1 MSRRPRK
8 SVRPAVR
15 LALAARMAAR
25 PDHPFAI
32 GVGPR
37 LGYVLAARD
46 WVLPY
51 AVVSFV
57 GISER
62 DTLTEEINAVF
73 LQVMIFARESLAA
86 EELAAAALDLFS
98 GDPLSAA
105 DVHDFVLRRFGDVP
119 TLPET
124 QADTTVIWQ
133 AGVTLA
139 GLVQTKP

>member
-8 SVRPAVR
+8 SVRRPVR
-15 LALAARMAAR
+15 LALAARLAAR
-25 PDHPFAI
+25 PDHPFAV

-37 LGYVLAARD
+37 LGYVLAGRD
-46 WVLPY
+46 WALPY
-51 AVVSFV
+51 ATISFV
-57 GISER
+57 GVSER

-73 LQVMIFARESLAA
+73 LQVMVFARESLAA
-86 EELAAAALDLFS
+86 EELAADALDLFAGAPLS
-98 GDPLSAA
+98 GDG
-105 DVHDFVLRRFGDVP
+105 VHDFVLRRFGDVP

-124 QADTTVIWQ
+124 QADATVIWQ